1 MFRIDTPDATPNNR
15 FTEGDPTIPIEAT
28 TVSADWLNSVQEE
41 LIAVL
46 EHAGIE
52 PNKQSTIQ
60 LRDAIDKLI
69 EQRLSIAT
77 SMKVGLVQPDG
88 ETIQVTDEG
97 VISIIPRLSEFK
109 DFFEQRPPKGWAVRD
124 GSILQDADTAYP
136 ALWTYLRKEENTWKC
151 KSQADW
157 TALST
162 AAGGIGGVPF
172 FVLDEAAK
180 TIKLPDTRTDHIYGN
195 VGDSIGKWENDAMR
209 NITAWFYNN
218 IIDFSNCGGIFYAS
232 GHANIIQTFNPS
244 GYANHQI
251 NLDASRAVPTAAQFR
266 PRRIGLLPCVYVG
279 GVH

>member
-46 EHAGIE
+46 EHAEIE

-77 SMKVGLVQPDG
+77 SMKPGLVQPDG
-88 ETIQVTDEG
+88 ETVQITDEG

-109 DFFEQRPPKGWAVRD
+109 DFFEQTPPKGWAVRD
-124 GSILQDADTAYP
+124 GSVLQDADTAYP
-136 ALWTYLRKEENTWKC
+136 ALWSYLRQEENTWKC
-151 KSQADW
+151 KSQVDW

-195 VGDSIGKWENDAMR
+195 VGDAIGKWENDAMR

-232 GHANIIQTFNPS
+232 GHSNVIQTFNPN